1 MFTTFI
7 HELVDASGTV
17 IRPHFRAPLAVKNKA
32 VGTAYDP
39 VTIADRNAED
49 AIRERILARFPEHG
63 ILGEEHG
70 RAPGK
75 SPLFWVID
83 PIDGTRSFVAGLP
96 TWGTLIA
103 LNDGQRPILGVMDQ
117 PFTGER
123 FIGSRQ
129 GAVFHHGGKQT
140 RLKTRVCASIES
152 AVLCCTTEEI
162 FVGAGELAAFR
173 EVAGRVRLQRYG
185 GDCYSYCMLAHG
197 LIDLV
202 IEASLQP
209 YDIQAIVPIVEAAGG
224 VITSWSGGIPDAGG
238 QVVAAGDPRTHAQ
251 ALEILRGAARDP
263 DQA

>member
-1 MFTTFI
+1 MFTTFL
-7 HELVDASGTV
+7 HELVDASGSV
-17 IRPHFRAPLAVKNKA
+17 IRPHFRAPLTVENKA
-32 VGTAYDP
+32 EGTAYDP
-39 VTIADRNAED
+39 VTIADRNAEA
-49 AIRERILARFPEHG
+49 AIRERISARYPEHG

-70 RAPGK
+70 RASGD

-103 LNDGQRPILGVMDQ
+103 LNDGERPVVGVMDQ

-123 FIGSRQ
+123 FIGSRL
-129 GAVFHHGGKQT
+129 GAKFHHRGKQT
-140 RLKTRVCASIES
+140 LLKTRACANLES

-162 FVGAGELAAFR
+162 FVEADELAAFR
-173 EVAGRVRLQRYG
+173 EIAGRVRLQRYG

-202 IEASLQP
+202 IEASLMP

-224 VITSWSGGIPDAGG
+224 VVTSWSGGHPDQGG

-251 ALEILRGAARDP
+251 ALEILRGAARLP
-263 DQA
+263 S